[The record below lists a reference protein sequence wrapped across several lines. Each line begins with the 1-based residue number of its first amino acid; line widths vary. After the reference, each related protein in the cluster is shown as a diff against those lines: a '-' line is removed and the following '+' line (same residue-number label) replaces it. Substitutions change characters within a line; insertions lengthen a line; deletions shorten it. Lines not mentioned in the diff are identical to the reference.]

1 MTEDISRRSFLKL
14 AVQGLVAISG
24 LLALDG
30 LRRYLSFKPAPPPP
44 KRFEIGPES
53 DYPPGTRLVLPEIP
67 AVLIHDQDG
76 FHALSL
82 VCTHLGCVVERQVDV
97 YACNCHGSRYDKSGK
112 VTRGPAIHSLPVF
125 QVERNQDGRLVIL
138 KG

>member
-1 MTEDISRRSFLKL
+1 MTNRISRRSFLKFS
-14 AVQGLVAISG
+14 VQGLAGLSG
-24 LLALDG
+24 VLVLGG
-30 LRRYLSFKPAPPPP
+30 LIRFLGYKPAPSPP
-44 KRFEIGPES
+44 KRFEIGPETN
-53 DYPPGTRLVLPEIP
+53 YPTGTRQVLPEIP

-82 VCTHLGCVVERQVDV
+82 VCTHLGCVVERQVDI

-112 VTRGPAIHSLPVF
+112 VTRGPAAKALAVY
-125 QVERNQDGRLVIL
+125 QVERSPDGKLVIL